1 MLMWRNLVGK
11 KPVQRGRSKRQ
22 LAWWT
27 LAGLALAYTAWKL
40 SKLARGLDEAE
51 DEWRGDGEPK
61 Q

>member
-1 MLMWRNLVGK
+1 MLMWISWVGK
-11 KPVQRGRSKRQ
+11 KSVQRSRSKRQ

-27 LAGLALAYTAWKL
+27 LAGLALAYAAWKL
-40 SKLARGLDEAE
+40 SKLARGIDHAE